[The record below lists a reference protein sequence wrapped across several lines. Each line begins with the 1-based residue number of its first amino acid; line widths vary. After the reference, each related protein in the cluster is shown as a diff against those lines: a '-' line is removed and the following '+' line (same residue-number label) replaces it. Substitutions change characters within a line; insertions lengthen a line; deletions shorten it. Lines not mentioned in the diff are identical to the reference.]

1 MRCWL
6 LPQPPVVTPPP
17 PTRLLL
23 QLRVASQLATTVRER
38 LIQETRMKTTD
49 FLLYFTASSS
59 APAAVPNSEPMERV
73 ETRILFY
80 IEDLD

>member
-1 MRCWL
+1 
-6 LPQPPVVTPPP
+6 
-17 PTRLLL
+17 
-23 QLRVASQLATTVRER
+23 
-38 LIQETRMKTTD
+38 MKTTD

-80 IEDLD
+80 IEDFD